1 MSSLID
7 DLLSAELPDKVTIK
21 YKPSRMRKLL
31 KQLAELIAVQNRIVR
46 FDFSVGLAT
55 PQVPIPLRNVAGIAS
70 VVKAIV
76 FQRDGVL
83 NPISATDTIKFLCN
97 GITIYDGEFTG
108 AMVVLGDPTIEF
120 LETDIV
126 DISVESD
133 TVNEHWLR
141 ITVILE
147 EAI

>member
-1 MSSLID
+1 MSTLID

-31 KQLAELIAVQNRIVR
+31 KQLAELIVVQNRIVR

-55 PQVPIPLRNVAGIAS
+55 PQVPISLRNVAGIAS

-76 FQRDGVL
+76 FQREGIL

-97 GITIYDGEFTG
+97 GITLYDGEFTG
-108 AMVVLGDPTIEF
+108 AMVVSGDPAIEF
-120 LETDIV
+120 LETDMV

-133 TVNEHWLR
+133 TVNEHSIR
-141 ITVILE
+141 IAVILE
-147 EAI
+147 EVN

>member
-55 PQVPIPLRNVAGIAS
+55 PQAPISLRNVAGIES

-97 GITIYDGEFTG
+97 GITLYDGEFTG
-108 AMVVLGDPTIEF
+108 AMVVLGDPAIEF

-133 TVNEHWLR
+133 TVNEHSLR
-141 ITVILE
+141 IAVILE

>member
-1 MSSLID
+1 MSTLID

-46 FDFSVGLAT
+46 FDFGIGLQT
-55 PQVPIPLRNVAGIAS
+55 PQPLLTVRNIAGINS

-76 FQRDGVL
+76 FQREGVL
-83 NPISATDTIKFLCN
+83 NPISATDTVKFLCN
-97 GITIYDGEFTG
+97 GTTLYDGEFTG
-108 AMVVLGDPTIEF
+108 AMVILGDPTIEF
-120 LETDIV
+120 LETDMI
-126 DISVESD
+126 DISIESD
-133 TVNEHWLR
+133 TVNEHSLR
-141 ITVILE
+141 IAVILE

>member
-31 KQLAELIAVQNRIVR
+31 KQLAELIVVQNRIVR
-46 FDFSVGLAT
+46 FDFAVGLAT
-55 PQVPIPLRNVAGIAS
+55 PQVPISLRNVAGIAS

-83 NPISATDTIKFLCN
+83 NSISATDTIKFLCN
-97 GITIYDGEFTG
+97 GITLYDGEFTG

-133 TVNEHWLR
+133 TVNEHF
-141 ITVILE
+141 IHIAVILE